1 MMKPLTQSV
10 AIVVMACSIC
20 APNIAHSSLASAEF
34 HWLGDGGYKASGT
47 FTYNDTLESISAKGS
62 NYDGGFNNGLDH
74 LDISFYDPFD
84 NLLFN
89 TTNVQD
95 GVVSYEYL
103 QFTFNPGTM
112 AFEDYFDLGAYS
124 EDSEA
129 LYYVWGQ
136 MGSGD
141 SYLERSDGVTLDS
154 QAIPAI
160 TVRPAT
166 IPLPNGLAL
175 FVTGIL
181 SLLGLRKL
189 A

>member
-1 MMKPLTQSV
+1 MKSLTQSI
-10 AIVVMACSIC
+10 AIVILACSTC
-20 APNIAHSSLASAEF
+20 MPNVAYSSLASAEF
-34 HWLGDGGYKASGT
+34 NWQGDGGFRATGT
-47 FTYNDTLESISAKGS
+47 FIYNDTLESVSAKGS
-62 NYDGGFNNGLDH
+62 NYDGGFNNGLDY
-74 LDISFYDPFD
+74 LDISFYDPLN
-84 NLLFN
+84 NLLFH
-89 TTNVQD
+89 TINVQ
-95 GVVSYEYL
+95 GGAVSYEDL
-103 QFTFNPGTM
+103 LFTFNPNTM

-160 TVRPAT
+160 AVRPAT

>member
-1 MMKPLTQSV
+1 MKPLTQSIV
-10 AIVVMACSIC
+10 IVVMACSTC
-20 APNIAHSSLASAEF
+20 VPNIAYSSLASAEF
-34 HWLGDGGYKASGT
+34 NWLGDGGFRASGT
-47 FTYNDTLESISAKGS
+47 FIYNDSLESISAKGS
-62 NYDGGFNNGLDH
+62 IYDDAFNNGLDY
-74 LDISFYDPFD
+74 LDISFYDPSD
-84 NLLFN
+84 MLLFN
-89 TTNVQD
+89 TINVQG

-103 QFTFNPGTM
+103 QFTFNPITM
-112 AFEDYFDLGAYS
+112 AFEDYFDFGAFS

-154 QAIPAI
+154 QAISAI
-160 TVRPAT
+160 TARPAT
-166 IPLPNGLAL
+166 IPLPNGLTL